1 MKGRIMVFQTVR
13 PALAPGFSRVA
24 ALAALLTLTGPAFA
38 AGIGATG
45 MANGA
50 SEETITIAVRH
61 INRQPQTP
69 AAAQTVLRRL
79 GKAAFTA
86 CGGSGF
92 SLEPVKAAILD
103 SQCWHNSM
111 RRAVNEV
118 NSPLVTQMF
127 ERNSNNQSG

>member
-1 MKGRIMVFQTVR
+1 MVFQTVR

-50 SEETITIAVRH
+50 GEETITIAVRH
-61 INRQPQTP
+61 INRQPQSP
-69 AAAQTVLRRL
+69 AAAQKVLHRL

-92 SLEPVKAAILD
+92 SLEPVKAAILN
-103 SQCWHNSM
+103 SPCWHSSM
-111 RRAVNEV
+111 RRVVNEV

-127 ERNSNNQSG
+127 ERNSNSQSG